1 MGVLNVCGGVVGWAR
16 RQVVRAPRFVSLWG
30 VVVLTDC
37 TARERMVV
45 KKEQVYQKA
54 FVKRER
60 GGEGQLDD
68 VWCDVRVRWM

>member
-1 MGVLNVCGGVVGWAR
+1 MGQEAGSPSVLLCQPLGRCTYGVA
-16 RQVVRAPRFVSLWG
+16 
-30 VVVLTDC
+30 VLSDC

-68 VWCDVRVRWM
+68 VLV